1 MEDAD
6 QICRVY
12 FSKPGLRIHQRPVVN
27 AVLAGDNVIGIL
39 ATGGGKSL
47 TYQVPYMLSTG
58 ITIVVSPL
66 IALIDD
72 QVNGLPAALRES
84 TVILS
89 GDNGMLSKSI
99 SQAVV
104 DTGRCLIYTGPEKLS
119 HFIGL
124 QTLPA
129 PVIRLVLDE
138 AHCASE
144 WGNTFRDAYLLLPR
158 LWEQLGKPQIQ
169 AMTATASESTLND
182 LMSMFPVS
190 FTVIRSSIYRSNLF
204 LTAIEHQAT
213 EHRDN
218 HLQMLI
224 RNRVG
229 PVIIYANSRS
239 YVDRTTKWL
248 CDLGFLVEG
257 FHAGMST
264 TDRGEIQKRFIA
276 GQTEILVA
284 TIAFG
289 MGIDKSDVR
298 HVFHVEPPSTLE
310 DYQQQV
316 GRAGRDGDSSWCVV
330 FDTMNKRRHRN
341 ETLRAEIKLAQGN
354 NRDSFSYKLLMRKHA
369 LERFLKL
376 GGCRHNHLMAYSGE
390 SPTKRRC
397 GHCDNCCGR

>member
-1 MEDAD
+1 
-6 QICRVY
+6 
-12 FSKPGLRIHQRPVVN
+12 
-27 AVLAGDNVIGIL
+27 
-39 ATGGGKSL
+39 
-47 TYQVPYMLSTG
+47 MLSTG

-89 GDNGMLSKSI
+89 GDNGMLFKSI
-99 SQAVV
+99 SQALEN
-104 DTGRCLIYTGPEKLS
+104 TGRCLIYTGPEKLS
-119 HFIGL
+119 HFIRS
-124 QTLPA
+124 QMLPA
-129 PVIRLVLDE
+129 HVIRLVLDE

-144 WGNTFRDAYLLLPR
+144 WGNTFRDAYLLLPS
-158 LWEQLGKPQIQ
+158 LWERLGKPQIQ

-248 CDLGFLVEG
+248 CDLGLRVEG

-316 GRAGRDGDSSWCVV
+316 GRAGRDGDSSWCVL

-341 ETLRAEIKLAQGN
+341 DALRAAIKLAQGN
-354 NRDSFSYKLLMRKHA
+354 DRDSFSYKLLLRKQA

-376 GGCRHNHLMAYSGE
+376 GSCRHNHLMAYSGE

-397 GHCDNCCGR
+397 GHCDNCCVR

>member
-12 FSKPGLRIHQRPVVN
+12 FSKPSLRIHQRPVVE
-27 AVLAGDNVIGIL
+27 AVLAGDNVIGVL

-47 TYQVPYMLSTG
+47 TYQVPYMLTRG

-72 QVNGLPAALRES
+72 QVNGLPTAVKTS
-84 TVILS
+84 TIILS

-99 SQAVV
+99 STAL
-104 DTGRCLIYTGPEKLS
+104 DIAGRCLIYTGPEKLS
-119 HFIGL
+119 HFVGSH
-124 QTLPA
+124 PF
-129 PVIRLVLDE
+129 PGDVRRLVLDE

-144 WGNTFRDAYLLLPR
+144 WGHTFRDAYLLLPN
-158 LWEQLGKPQIQ
+158 LWEQLGRPQIQ
-169 AMTATASESTLND
+169 AMTATASASTLD
-182 LMSMFPVS
+182 ELMAMFPVS
-190 FTVIRSSIYRSNLF
+190 FKVIRSSIYRSNLH
-204 LTAIEHQAT
+204 LSAIEHQAT

-218 HLQMLI
+218 HLQMLV

-239 YVDRTTKWL
+239 YVDRTSKWL
-248 CDLGFLVEG
+248 CDIGLKVEG
-257 FHAGMST
+257 FHAGLT
-264 TDRGEIQKRFIA
+264 TSVRSDIQKRFIA
-276 GQTEILVA
+276 GETEILVA

-316 GRAGRDGDSSWCVV
+316 GRAGRDGGPSWCVV

-341 ETLRAEIKLAQGN
+341 DALRTGMKLAKELDQ
-354 NRDSFSYKLLMRKHA
+354 DSFSYKLILRRLE

-376 GGCRHNHLMAYSGE
+376 GGCRHNHLMKYSGE
-390 SPTKRRC
+390 SPSKQKC

>member
-1 MEDAD
+1 MEESD
-6 QICRVY
+6 QICREY
-12 FSKPGLRIHQRPVVN
+12 FSKPGLRIHQRPVVD
-27 AVLAGDNVIGIL
+27 AVLAGENVIGVL

-47 TYQVPYMLSTG
+47 TYQVPYMLSQG

-72 QVNGLPAALRES
+72 QVNGLPLTLKES

-89 GDNGMLSKSI
+89 GDNGVLSKSI
-99 SQAVV
+99 SSALE
-104 DTGRCLIYTGPEKLS
+104 TARRCLIYTGPEKLA
-119 HFIGL
+119 HFIRS
-124 QTLPA
+124 QHFPA
-129 PVIRLVLDE
+129 PVARLVLDE

-144 WGNTFRDAYLLLPR
+144 WGNTFRDAYLLLPS
-158 LWEQLGKPQIQ
+158 LWEQIGRPQIQ
-169 AMTATASESTLND
+169 AMTATASSSTLNN
-182 LMSMFPVS
+182 LMAMFPVC
-190 FTVIRSSIYRSNLF
+190 FTVIKSSIYRSNLH

-218 HLQMLI
+218 HLQMLV
-224 RNRVG
+224 RSRVG

-239 YVDRTTKWL
+239 YVDRTARWL
-248 CDLGFLVEG
+248 CEIGLKVEG
-257 FHAGMST
+257 FHAGMPTS
-264 TDRGEIQKRFIA
+264 DRSNIQKRFI
-276 GQTEILVA
+276 GGETEILVA

-298 HVFHVEPPSTLE
+298 HVFHVEPPTTLE

-316 GRAGRDGDSSWCVV
+316 GRAGRDGSPSWCVV

-341 ETLRAEIKLAQGN
+341 EALRTAIKSAQELSKA
-354 NRDSFSYKLLMRKHA
+354 SFSYKLLLRKA
-369 LERFLKL
+369 EMERFLKI

-390 SPTKRRC
+390 SPTKRKC